1 LFESRLGIHLFIR
14 VLSGLSQPLDPIP
27 TSKPV
32 SHLMPTPPTS
42 IVAHRPTVGVIV
54 RFKNS
59 ANTLP
64 DVLAALRQQTVQPDL
79 ILGVNNG
86 SIDGS
91 PDLLRAAGGRVIEW
105 TAAYHHP
112 QVLNFAMGHCTTDLV
127 LVLSSHTVFE
137 SETALEELVE
147 SFNDPRT
154 ACASG
159 KWDKDPFF
167 SDAIDWQELQ
177 AKGLKFGSIYSNSMG
192 MLRKSLWERIPFD
205 ESIPTMEDGAWAVAQ
220 VHAGYVCR
228 RLNFPFR
235 YQRGGRRRDFIFALI
250 TFQLAAR
257 HGLPVAWLGVPGTL
271 RELFQIARWHL
282 FGANG
287 QTIPDHRP
295 LIERLKAWLLWRF
308 VRPDKE

>member
-1 LFESRLGIHLFIR
+1 MSKLVPQHM
-14 VLSGLSQPLDPIP
+14 PIP
-27 TSKPV
+27 
-32 SHLMPTPPTS
+32 PTTPS
-42 IVAHRPTVGVIV
+42 AHRSTVGVII

-59 ANTLP
+59 AATLP
-64 DVLAALRQQTVQPDL
+64 HVLTALGRQTQQPDL

-86 SIDGS
+86 STDGS
-91 PDLLRAAGGRVIEW
+91 PDLLRATGARVVDW

-112 QVLNFAMGHCTTDLV
+112 QVLNFAMGHCATDLV

-137 SETALEELVE
+137 SDTALQELVAV
-147 SFNDPRT
+147 FDDPRT

-159 KWDKDPFF
+159 KWDADPFF
-167 SDAIDWQELQ
+167 SDTIDWKELQ

-192 MLRKSLWERIPFD
+192 MLRRTLWERIPFD

-257 HGLPVAWLGVPGTL
+257 HGLPVAWLGVLGTL
-271 RELFQIARWHL
+271 RELFQIARWCL
-282 FGANG
+282 FGSRG
-287 QTIPDHRP
+287 RTIPDHRP
-295 LIERLKAWLLWRF
+295 LIDRLKAWALWRF

>member
-1 LFESRLGIHLFIR
+1 MSKMVPH
-14 VLSGLSQPLDPIP
+14 PMPIP
-27 TSKPV
+27 
-32 SHLMPTPPTS
+32 PTTPS
-42 IVAHRPTVGVIV
+42 AHRPTVGVII

-59 ANTLP
+59 AATLP
-64 DVLAALRQQTVQPDL
+64 DVLTALGRQTQQPDL

-86 SIDGS
+86 STDGS
-91 PDLLRAAGGRVIEW
+91 PDLLRAAGALLVDW

-112 QVLNFAMGHCTTDLV
+112 RVLNFAMGHCTTDLV

-137 SETALEELVE
+137 SDTALQELVAVFDD
-147 SFNDPRT
+147 SAT

-159 KWDKDPFF
+159 KWDSDPFF
-167 SDAIDWQELQ
+167 SDAIDWKELQ
-177 AKGLKFGSIYSNSMG
+177 VKGLKFGSIYSNSMG
-192 MLRKSLWERIPFD
+192 MLRRSLWERIPFD

-220 VHAGYVCR
+220 LHAGHVCR

-282 FGANG
+282 FGAHG
-287 QTIPDHRP
+287 RTIPDHRP
-295 LIERLKAWLLWRF
+295 LMERLKAWALWRF

>member
-1 LFESRLGIHLFIR
+1 MPPHL
-14 VLSGLSQPLDPIP
+14 
-27 TSKPV
+27 TSP
-32 SHLMPTPPTS
+32 SP
-42 IVAHRPTVGVIV
+42 HRPTVGVVV

-59 ANTLP
+59 AATLP
-64 DVLAALRQQTVQPDL
+64 EVLAALRRQTVPPNL
-79 ILGVNNG
+79 ILGVNNA
-86 SIDGS
+86 STDGS
-91 PDLLRAAGGRVIEW
+91 PELLRAAGARVVEW

-112 QVLNFAMGHCTTDLV
+112 QVLNFALGHCDTDLV

-137 SETALEELVE
+137 SDTAMEELID

-159 KWDKDPFF
+159 KWDTDPFF

-192 MLRKSLWERIPFD
+192 MLRRKLWEKIPFD

-220 VHAGYVCR
+220 VHAGHVCR

-257 HGLPVAWLGVPGTL
+257 HGLPVAWLGVTGTL
-271 RELFQIARWHL
+271 RELLRIASLRL
-282 FGANG
+282 LGSG
-287 QTIPDHRP
+287 GREIPEHRP
-295 LIERLKAWLLWRF
+295 LMERLKAWALWRF
-308 VRPDKE
+308 VQPEKE